1 MSTCA
6 LYAHRLGDPAPT
18 GIARY
23 AAEMVARLAGPGQ
36 PDRGVAYTV
45 AASRER
51 STPRD
56 DRATGAAVRRP
67 PLPRSVLHGAWSAFG
82 RPAVDRW
89 IGRPDLVH
97 VLYPSTPVP
106 TQAPQV
112 VTIHDLM
119 PLQHPDW
126 FAHGEVWRFRRAI
139 RWAADHAVRL
149 VANSAKT
156 AEELTDLAGVASERI
171 EIIHLGVADE
181 FRATPDPDAV
191 AAACARHGLRPGG
204 YLMTVGTVSRRK
216 NLFPVIDA
224 LERLPHRDLTL
235 VSIGPDGDGAD
246 VVRARV
252 AAAGLGARVRFL
264 GWQPDHEA
272 RDLLAGALALV
283 HPSVAEGFGLP
294 PLEAMALG
302 VPALASGAGSLPEV
316 CGDAALLLD
325 PHDADAWA
333 GGIDTVATDPARR
346 ATLVAAGRARSA
358 RFTWEAHAAATATL
372 HRTLLPV

>member
-36 PDRGVAYTV
+36 PRRGVAYTA

-51 STPRD
+51 SAPRED
-56 DRATGAAVRRP
+56 GTTGARVRRP
-67 PLPRSVLHGAWSAFG
+67 PVPRAALHLAWSAAG
-82 RPAVDRW
+82 RPTVDRW

-106 TQAPQV
+106 SRAPQV

-126 FAHGEVWRFRRAI
+126 FAYGEAWRFRRAI

-156 AEELTDLAGVASERI
+156 ARELTDLVGVDPARI
-171 EIIHLGVADE
+171 EVVHLGVADE
-181 FRATPDPDAV
+181 FRAAPDPAAV
-191 AAACARHGLRPGG
+191 AAACARHGLRPGT
-204 YLMTVGTVSRRK
+204 YLMTVGSVSRRK

-224 LERLPHRDLTL
+224 LERLADRDLTL

-246 VVRARV
+246 LVRAHV
-252 AAAGLGARVRFL
+252 AAAGLGTRVRFL
-264 GWQPDHEA
+264 GWRPDAEA

-302 VPALASGAGSLPEV
+302 VPALASRAGSLPEV

-325 PHDADAWA
+325 PHDPDAWA
-333 GGIDTVATDPARR
+333 GGIDAVADPARR
-346 ATLVAAGRARSA
+346 GSLVAAGRTWSA
-358 RFTWEAHAAATATL
+358 GFTWEAHAAAVAAL
-372 HRTLLPV
+372 HRTLLGA